1 MKLKISNDNAAAL
14 TELLEQINK
23 RAATHTALAIDI
35 IRAADEAEAGLA
47 KLGLPKAERK
57 GASVFFRSGY
67 RVKHAYQYGRTVNH
81 ATLVRGSS
89 GWFLTEL
96 TKDEVQ
102 PSAKP
107 TLLTTLTRE
116 QDATVVEKLRENYFI
131 AQPVAHP
138 VQQEVAS

>member
-1 MKLKISNDNAAAL
+1 MKIKISNDNSAAI
-14 TELLEQINK
+14 TSLLEKTNK
-23 RAATHTALAIDI
+23 RASTHTALAIDI
-35 IRAADEAEAGLA
+35 IRASEEAEAGLA
-47 KLGLPKAERK
+47 KLGLPKADRK

-67 RVKHAYQYGRTVNH
+67 RVAHAYKYGRTVNH

-89 GWFLTEL
+89 GWFLTAL
-96 TKDEVQ
+96 SKDEVQ

-131 AQPVAHP
+131 AQAA
-138 VQQEVAS
+138 QQEVAS